1 MKTRPDRAESNSNNP
16 GQQAR
21 TILMCNFWCSSKVTL
36 LLGSCPGSASGFG
49 SFSFSFLS
57 SSVFVS
63 SFASDCDNRNEL
75 SPLSALQASV
85 YNENYV
91 CGCVFAC
98 VYVCVC
104 GHVSR
109 YLGLY
114 IKGLAWLGLALRF
127 LWLAHFAFTA
137 YAFYVFTV
145 LCPLCVPVYVCVC
158 ACVVCVAEFGH
169 GQQQQWRNG
178 DGDGV
183 TTLLNGI
190 KSCLCIDA
198 RRFPFAHNLYTLTVT
213 VLMLAQKDT
222 CTMPLNTCVC
232 AYMVQTYVF
241 IPDQHDE
248 AKVSK

>member
-1 MKTRPDRAESNSNNP
+1 MRTRPDRAESNSNNP

-36 LLGSCPGSASGFG
+36 LLGSWPGSASGFG
-49 SFSFSFLS
+49 SFSFSFFS

-75 SPLSALQASV
+75 SPLSALQPSV

-158 ACVVCVAEFGH
+158 VLVWCVLLSSAMDSSNSDGMGTET
-169 GQQQQWRNG
+169 GQQ
-178 DGDGV
+178 
-183 TTLLNGI
+183 
-190 KSCLCIDA
+190 LCWMALKVVFVSTRDVSRLPTI
-198 RRFPFAHNLYTLTVT
+198 YI
-213 VLMLAQKDT
+213 
-222 CTMPLNTCVC
+222 PLR
-232 AYMVQTYVF
+232 
-241 IPDQHDE
+241 
-248 AKVSK
+248 